1 MHVVVF
7 FFQQGIVGNVTI
19 DGKIITD
26 WQIYPVHL
34 ENINLTTTK
43 PLKRRCVLKIII
55 LFPSLAA

>member
-1 MHVVVF
+1 MLLLF